1 MRTNLLRIMN
11 FSTFIKIVLTFW
23 SVELREILYY
33 KYLVVTNIQS
43 VYILETI
50 VLKPGPAR
58 RVNPGLEPGRVEE
71 KIEEE
76 KTRWPGWP
84 SKTRSKAG
92 CNSLAFVFFFLLKRH
107 RFDLKK
113 WIDPMTRSKPETRAL
128 DRAGHRTGSENYA
141 WNKSFFV
148 RVWPT
153 LPGLIPFFI
162 IINLNVRVSLHELW
176 N

>member
-1 MRTNLLRIMN
+1 MN

-23 SVELREILYY
+23 CVELREILYY

-58 RVNPGLEPGRVEE
+58 RVNPRLEPGRVEE

-107 RFDLKK
+107 RFDFKKMNWPDDPVKTRNPGLGPGWPSNRVWKLCLKQIFLCSSLTNAT
-113 WIDPMTRSKPETRAL
+113 WL
-128 DRAGHRTGSENYA
+128 N
-141 WNKSFFV
+141 SFF
-148 RVWPT
+148 
-153 LPGLIPFFI
+153 FF
-162 IINLNVRVSLHELW
+162 INLNVRVSLHELW

>member
-1 MRTNLLRIMN
+1 MN

-50 VLKPGPAR
+50 VLKPGPTR

-76 KTRWPGWP
+76 KTR
-84 SKTRSKAG
+84 
-92 CNSLAFVFFFLLKRH
+92 
-107 RFDLKK
+107 
-113 WIDPMTRSKPETRAL
+113 
-128 DRAGHRTGSENYA
+128 
-141 WNKSFFV
+141 
-148 RVWPT
+148 
-153 LPGLIPFFI
+153 
-162 IINLNVRVSLHELW
+162 
-176 N
+176 

>member
-1 MRTNLLRIMN
+1 MN

-92 CNSLAFVFFFLLKRH
+92 CNSLAFVFFFFTKTTS
-107 RFDLKK
+107 FWFKK
-113 WIDPMTRSKPETRAL
+113 NELTRWPGQNPKP
-128 DRAGHRTGSENYA
+128 GPWTGLAIE
-141 WNKSFFV
+141 
-148 RVWPT
+148 
-153 LPGLIPFFI
+153 PGLKIMLET
-162 IINLNVRVSLHELW
+162 NLSLFEFDQRYLA
-176 N
+176 